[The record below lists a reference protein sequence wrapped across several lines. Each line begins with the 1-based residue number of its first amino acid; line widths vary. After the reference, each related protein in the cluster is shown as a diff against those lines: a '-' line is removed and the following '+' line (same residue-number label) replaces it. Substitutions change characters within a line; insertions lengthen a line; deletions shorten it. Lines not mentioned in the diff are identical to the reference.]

1 MIKVKV
7 IENFSLGKF
16 NELKNIVRS
25 NPKQDLEGRLFV
37 NDTFECT
44 EEMAEYLTK
53 TNAQG
58 KPFVE
63 VMEIIPEELKEKAH
77 KIVEK
82 AKEKGI
88 IKPVEELFK
97 EEKETKPKRKKTT
110 SKKTIAKEK

>member
-16 NELKNIVRS
+16 KELKNIVRNNS
-25 NPKQDLEGRLFV
+25 KQDLDGMLFKG
-37 NDTFECT
+37 DTFECT

-63 VMEIIPEELKEKAH
+63 VVEITPEK
-77 KIVEK
+77 
-82 AKEKGI
+82 
-88 IKPVEELFK
+88 K
-97 EEKETKPKRKKTT
+97 EEKVEDIEKKLTTRRRKR
-110 SKKTIAKEK
+110 SVAKD

>member
-25 NPKQDLEGRLFV
+25 NAKQDLEGRLFK

-44 EEMAEYLTK
+44 EEMAEYLIK

-58 KPFVE
+58 RPFVE
-63 VMEIIPEELKEKAH
+63 LMEIIPEELKEK
-77 KIVEK
+77 E
-82 AKEKGI
+82 KEKGL

>member
-16 NELKNIVRS
+16 NELKNIARN
-25 NPKQDLEGRLFV
+25 NPNQDLDGRLFKG
-37 NDTFECT
+37 DTFECD

-63 VMEIIPEELKEKAH
+63 VMEVIPEK
-77 KIVEK
+77 
-82 AKEKGI
+82 
-88 IKPVEELFK
+88 K
-97 EEKETKPKRKKTT
+97 EEKAVEEKPKRKRSTR
-110 SKKTIAKEK
+110 KTIAKKD